1 MFSNKKERED
11 KVTVTF
17 EPTETK
23 ELDVAH
29 LVRLSKD
36 SERELNEKI
45 TKKHLDAIVAGVNT
59 PQRVRQGWKVE
70 LVMATTYSFWK
81 REYNMGQGDS
91 VYTYFVTLKVTCT
104 PDKERNLDAEFVNI
118 VNAIE
123 MKAKFPGKW
132 EISTVD
138 AEDWKAR
145 KAQIQENREQVE
157 NTDIGYAPF
166 NMPEEFETNFEH
178 LYGLDAHISRVKRAI
193 LGTLRTGYKKRLH
206 CVLIGP
212 PGCGKSDILRSMKQ
226 AFGEDA
232 VLEFDATSTTAAG
245 ALKELD
251 EREELPRFLFVE
263 EIEKADDKSLQ
274 WLLGLMDLRG
284 EIRKTTARKNIQRDT
299 KMICVA
305 TVNDVPTF
313 EKLAFG
319 ALASRFSNKI
329 YFQRPS
335 RELLGRILEREVKA
349 IKGNMEWINATLDL
363 ADEIDTTDPREVI
376 SLMLCGQDALLD
388 GTFQQEYKWTSPPI
402 PVKEERKNGVV
413 A

>member
-1 MFSNKKERED
+1 MTIQFED
-11 KVTVTF
+11 AD
-17 EPTETK
+17 TK
-23 ELDVAH
+23 EIDVAH

-45 TKKHLDAIVAGVNT
+45 TKKHLDAVIAGVNT

-70 LVMATTYSFWK
+70 LVQVTPYSFWK

-91 VYTYFVTLKVTCT
+91 VYTYFTTFKVTCK
-104 PDKERNLDAEFVNI
+104 PDRERNLDGEFANLLT
-118 VNAIE
+118 AIE
-123 MKAKFPGKW
+123 NKAKFPGKW
-132 EISTVD
+132 QIASVD
-138 AEDWKAR
+138 GEDWQAR
-145 KAQIQENREQVE
+145 KQEIKEKREE
-157 NTDIGYAPF
+157 EANTDIGYAPF
-166 NMPEEFETNFEH
+166 EMPEDFEVNFEH
-178 LYGLDAHISRVKRAI
+178 LYGLDPHISRVKRAI
-193 LGTLRTGYKKRLH
+193 LGTIRTGWKKRLH

-212 PGCGKSDILRSMKQ
+212 PGCGKSDICRSLKE
-226 AFGEDA
+226 ALGEDS

-251 EREELPRFLFVE
+251 ERDELPRVLLVE

-299 KMICVA
+299 KMICIA

-313 EKLAFG
+313 QKLAFG
-319 ALASRFSNKI
+319 ALASRFANKI
-329 YFQRPS
+329 YFERPS

-349 IKGNMEWINATLDL
+349 CKGDMAWINPTLDL

-376 SLMLCGQDALLD
+376 SLMLCGQEALLTGD
-388 GTFQQEYKWTSPPI
+388 FQREYRWTSPKP
-402 PVKEERKNGVV
+402 EEPKNGLVK
-413 A
+413 ATT